1 MPGRARVIA
10 LGGTGNRY
18 DWSPAKDRVLTPR
31 DRLIVL
37 ATRGGVAR
45 MAELTE
51 APVDEPT

>member
-1 MPGRARVIA
+1 M
-10 LGGTGNRY
+10 LGT
-18 DWSPAKDRVLTPR
+18 R